1 MSALLQTYQNKCRL
15 LTDEVK
21 RWKRAFRNY
30 NLIASD
36 CVCQIVHLSAVM
48 QQISLSSLF
57 FCFWAA
63 FYDMLLLLEWW
74 GCDSMLSQHSRCL
87 ILPIKKT
94 HLNTNTGYDF
104 KQTRENVKKIP
115 DQLSSCLKVEPL
127 GNYLWIYIFHI
138 AGFNLMRY

>member
-1 MSALLQTYQNKCRL
+1 MSALLQTYQNKRRL

-57 FCFWAA
+57 FCVWAA

-94 HLNTNTGYDF
+94 HLNTNTGYHF
-104 KQTRENVKKIP
+104 KQTRENVKKIF
-115 DQLSSCLKVEPL
+115 QTSYPL
-127 GNYLWIYIFHI
+127 VWRLNRLEIIYEYIFFI
-138 AGFNLMRY
+138 LQVLI